1 MSTPLIE
8 MRNITKAFPGVI
20 ANDNITLN
28 IHAGQ
33 IHALLGENGS
43 GKSTLMSILCGLYKP
58 TSGCILVD
66 GQEREFNSPKD
77 AIDAGIG
84 MVHQHFKLINS
95 FTVLENI
102 LLVKKDSSFML
113 SSNNEEK
120 KVMELAE
127 KYGFKI
133 NPHAYVWQLSVGERQ
148 QVEILKTLYC
158 GSRVLILDEPT
169 AVLTPQETVELF
181 VNLVKMTDE
190 GCAIIFITHKLNEV
204 MHVSDCV
211 TVLRGGK
218 VTGHLE
224 ESELSREV
232 LAKMMVGRNIEFVS
246 EGSDMPL
253 GDTVLKLKNISALSD
268 MGSLGLSGLNL
279 RIRAGEIYCIAG
291 VSGNGQKELAEVIA
305 GIRPIVDGEVLINGE
320 QIRNPRPRT
329 MIKKG
334 VSYVP
339 EDRLGMGLIPDMDS
353 CENMI
358 LKSYNWKK
366 YSGKLLLKSKKIIND
381 TKLAVDDYDVKQA
394 SVYKPVKMMSG
405 GNLQKLLIARE
416 ISTNPK
422 LMVIAYPSRGL
433 DIGAIDAVHKLL
445 FELKQKNTALM
456 VISEELEEV
465 AKLADTVGVIYEGRI
480 LGEFKAGNIDF
491 DKIGLLMAG
500 ITPVKEAHD

>member
-8 MRNITKAFPGVI
+8 MRNITKAFPGVV

-28 IHAGQ
+28 IRAGQ
-33 IHALLGENGS
+33 IHGLLGENGS

-58 TSGCILVD
+58 TSGQILVE
-66 GQEREFNSPKD
+66 GQVCEFDSPKD

-113 SSNNEEK
+113 SSNHEEK
-120 KVMELAE
+120 KVLELAD

-133 NPHAYVWQLSVGERQ
+133 NPHAYIWQLSVGERQ

-181 VNLVKMTDE
+181 VNLSKMAAE

-204 MHVSDCV
+204 MQLSDCV

-218 VTGHLE
+218 ATGHLE
-224 ESELSREV
+224 KQELNRET
-232 LAKMMVGRNIEFVS
+232 LAKMMVGRNIEMVS
-246 EGSDMPL
+246 EANEMPL

-305 GIRPIVDGEVLINGE
+305 GIRPIVDGEVIVNGE
-320 QIRNPRPRT
+320 QIHKLRPRT

-366 YSGKLLLKSKKIIND
+366 YSGKLLLKNNKIIKD
-381 TKLAVDDYDVKQA
+381 TETAVDDYDVKQA

-445 FELKQKNTALM
+445 FELKQKNTALL
-456 VISEELEEV
+456 VISEELEEI

-500 ITPVKEAHD
+500 INPAKEARE